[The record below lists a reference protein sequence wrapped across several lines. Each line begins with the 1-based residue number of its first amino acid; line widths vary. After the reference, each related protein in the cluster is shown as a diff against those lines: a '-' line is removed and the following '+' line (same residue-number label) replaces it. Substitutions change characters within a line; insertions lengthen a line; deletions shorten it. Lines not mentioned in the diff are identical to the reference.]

1 MKKNLFRIAALALMG
16 VCMTACSS
24 GDDEATDEK
33 MNPQPSNKTVTLT
46 GTLGETVTRSII
58 KYNGTTTWA
67 NGDKLGIRYKKT
79 NGSYAW
85 AEATVTATDNAQS
98 TATFTATLSIPED
111 GTVDIVYPYAS
122 RNESA
127 TSAPFYTTT
136 ALNSQD
142 GTLETIGASKN
153 IQTSSASMTVS
164 DATATLNGGNP
175 VTLTPQICIAQ
186 FNLKNKTGSSTVS
199 ASSIT
204 VNYGNTY
211 TVNASSGSKL
221 STFYVAMIPQT
232 TTSCTI
238 TANSVT
244 GYTTGAAFDPD
255 HTSVGEIIGRD
266 ANGNAVKL
274 TQSPLT
280 SVIFDLGVS
289 TTTAGNL
296 YETNLKA
303 EGITVTPIA
312 VVAYVG
318 AVSNYCEKFIAI
330 ALEDVPT
337 GGVTNMT
344 EAQTAASNWVSNHG
358 ITISST
364 PCNTLY
370 DHNYDVVT
378 DNAYA
383 NVETTFAND
392 ENWAAS
398 ASRTEA
404 LVKGW
409 RIPSVTDFRYIFQ
422 GLSGTS
428 ATDPKG
434 IVDQACHYP
443 NNAPQAGSTTYANGE
458 TLTNAINNACG
469 NSNLHRQ
476 YYWTSSA
483 LTGETTTKG
492 WRFSFSR
499 GEWEYNTTTEMSL
512 IRPVLAY

>member
-24 GDDEATDEK
+24 GDDEATNEK
-33 MNPQPSNKTVTLT
+33 VNPQPSNKTVTLT

-98 TATFTATLSIPED
+98 TATFTATLSIPEA

-153 IQTSSASMTVS
+153 IQTASTSMTVS
-164 DATATLNGGNP
+164 DATATLNGGSA
-175 VTLTPQICIAQ
+175 VTLNPEICIAQ
-186 FNLKNKTGSSTVS
+186 FNLKNNGGTSTVS
-199 ASSIT
+199 ASGIT

-211 TVNASSGSKL
+211 TVNASSGKL
-221 STFYVAMIPQT
+221 STFYVAMIPQSS
-232 TTSCTI
+232 TSCTI
-238 TANSVT
+238 TANNVT
-244 GYTTGAAFDPD
+244 GYTTGDSFDPD

-266 ANGNAVKL
+266 ANNIAVKL
-274 TQSPLT
+274 TQSTLT
-280 SVIFDLGVS
+280 SVNFDLGAS
-289 TTTAGNL
+289 TTTAGKL

-318 AVSNYCEKFIAI
+318 AVDKYCSKFLAI

-337 GGVTNMT
+337 GGVTDVSQ
-344 EAQTAASNWVSNHG
+344 AQTAASNWVSNHG

-364 PCNTLY
+364 QCNTLLNQ
-370 DHNYDVVT
+370 NYDVVT
-378 DNAYA
+378 DNANA
-383 NVETTFAND
+383 NVDATFAND
-392 ENWAAS
+392 AAWAAS
-398 ASRTEA
+398 ASRTGE
-404 LVKGW
+404 LVQGW

-422 GLSGTS
+422 GLSSVS
-428 ATDPKG
+428 ATNPKG

-443 NNAPQAGSTTYANGE
+443 TSAPQAGSTTYANGE

-499 GEWEYNTTTEMSL
+499 GEWEFNTTTEMSL

>member
-24 GDDEATDEK
+24 GDDEATNEK
-33 MNPQPSNKTVTLT
+33 VNPQPSNKTVTLT

-85 AEATVTATDNAQS
+85 AEATVTATDNAHS
-98 TATFTATLSIPED
+98 TATFTATLSIPEA

-153 IQTSSASMTVS
+153 IQTASASMTVS
-164 DATATLNGGNP
+164 DATATLNGGSA
-175 VTLTPQICIAQ
+175 VTLNPQICIAQ
-186 FNLKNKTGSSTVS
+186 FNLKNSSGSSTVS
-199 ASSIT
+199 ASGIT

-211 TVNASSGSKL
+211 TVNASSGKL
-221 STFYVAMIPQT
+221 STFYVAMIPQSS
-232 TTSCTI
+232 TSCTI

-244 GYTTGAAFDPD
+244 GYTTGDTFDPD
-255 HTSVGEIIGRD
+255 HTSVRDIIGRD
-266 ANGNAVKL
+266 AGGNAVKL
-274 TQSPLT
+274 TQSTLT
-280 SVIFDLGVS
+280 SVNFDLGAS
-289 TTTAGNL
+289 TTTAGKL

-318 AVSNYCEKFIAI
+318 AVPNYCEKFIAI

-337 GGVTNMT
+337 GGVSDM
-344 EAQTAASNWVSNHG
+344 AGAKTAADAWVGTHQ
-358 ITISST
+358 ITISGT
-364 PCNTLY
+364 PCNTLLNQ
-370 DHNYDVVT
+370 NYDVVS
-378 DNAYA
+378 DNAGA
-383 NVETTFAND
+383 NVELRPETDGSWTY
-392 ENWAAS
+392 S
-398 ASRTEA
+398 ATRESA
-404 LVKGW
+404 LVQGW
-409 RIPSVTDFRYIFQ
+409 RIPSVTDFRYVFQ
-422 GLSGTS
+422 GLSSVS
-428 ATDPKG
+428 ATNPRG
-434 IVDQACHYP
+434 IVDQGCHYP
-443 NNAPQAGSTTYANGE
+443 TSSPQTGSNIYASGA
-458 TLTNAINNACG
+458 TLTSDINNACG

-476 YYWTSSA
+476 
-483 LTGETTTKG
+483 
-492 WRFSFSR
+492 F
-499 GEWEYNTTTEMSL
+499 
-512 IRPVLAY
+512 